1 MAIHNLNLLET
12 NLIKKN
18 TVLDKLIALA
28 DKQGELLNADSIII
42 EDFDSCMDEQDALL
56 EELMQL
62 DDGFEQLCEKVAEEL
77 TDKANECTAQ
87 IEHIRQINQEHF
99 NKSKDLQEKEASNK
113 ERLEQY
119 FDKERKAIG
128 SGRRSSKAAMDYYK
142 SMSRSAIIP
151 PQFMDQK
158 K

>member
-1 MAIHNLNLLET
+1 MVVKNLNLLEE

-18 TVLDKLIALA
+18 IVLDKLLVLC
-28 DKQGELLNADSIII
+28 DKQSELLDKDSIVI
-42 EDFDSCMDEQDALL
+42 EDFDSCMDEQDTLL
-56 EELMQL
+56 EVLMQL
-62 DDGFEQLCEKVAEEL
+62 DDGFEQLCEKVAIDLSDNKDVYAE
-77 TDKANECTAQ
+77 Q
-87 IEHIRQINQEHF
+87 MPRIRQINREHF
-99 NKSKDLQEKEASNK
+99 TKSKILQEKEASNK
-113 ERLEQY
+113 ERLEWY

-142 SMSRSAIIP
+142 SMSRSAVIP

>member
-1 MAIHNLNLLET
+1 MLFQNLNLLET
-12 NLIKKN
+12 NLIEKN
-18 TVLDKLIALA
+18 AVLDKLIALA
-28 DKQGELLNADSIII
+28 DKQAELLNVDSIAIK
-42 EDFDSCMDEQDALL
+42 DFDSCMDEQDALL

-77 TDKANECTAQ
+77 TDKADECTAQ
-87 IEHIRQINQEHF
+87 LERIRQINQEHL
-99 NKSKDLQEKEASNK
+99 NKSKGLQEKEASNK

-142 SMSRSAIIP
+142 TMSKSNVIP